1 MGICYQGKT
10 LKQAIE
16 DKERLFTETGFCYGL
31 EKLDLVEGDP
41 ASFMRFQ
48 MRLVAASINAR
59 ETAKYI
65 SANPTSMV
73 MGELLFLLADPEGD
87 VISASHGLVGHIQ
100 STPFILRSIAQLG
113 FEDDPGIK
121 EGDIF
126 STNDPYY
133 GAPHGSDCFTLVPVL
148 YDGELIAWTV
158 GINHITDVG
167 SLQPGNL
174 STLSPS
180 TFTDG
185 FLYPPFKTGEN
196 FKQHKWWELFWKRRT
211 RTAMFNIL
219 DDKMRVAGAVSLHD
233 KALEIVEEFGVDYF
247 RRGLREIIERERRQI
262 LQRIR
267 SQAVPGTY
275 RWMWMHPIRYK
286 GVAGKMFPSSDRDWV
301 IHHPCEISVLPD
313 GKVSLDLEGQTS
325 EDDFHGNCY
334 PPGVRMQVS
343 LGYWPMFAYS
353 STLNTA
359 LMYTT
364 DLKIPPGAMF
374 NPQNPFAGTAS
385 GNGEAGRTQYSPHI
399 CLSYAYFARG
409 FLEECFPMMGAASAY
424 GSDGILADG
433 FRWAGGNMA
442 LIFCWSSCAFP
453 FKDGEPAVCNFNP
466 QSDMGEVELQEFI
479 EPTNLTIG
487 RKLVP
492 NYCGHG
498 KFRGGLGEGMC
509 QLIVEPGQRLI
520 MAVFVSAA
528 EASRGAYA
536 PCGGYPGLIE
546 VDCFLHDTNM
556 KELLE
561 KGESYPSD
569 FVEVRQWLKEG
580 KLKAGKV
587 QYYAGN
593 SPNVEVKDGDLFVT
607 AAAAQ
612 AGWGDPLERELGLVE
627 KDLYYGWITPDV
639 AATVYGVASNGDGKV
654 KVKESEELRQKMRLR
669 RKEKSLDA
677 RDWWRQEREKV
688 LRQDFSND
696 IYNLYADIVRYDKFG
711 NQFMGMWQVPED
723 YRFAGLKL

>member
-10 LKQAIE
+10 LRQAVE
-16 DKERLFTETGFCYGL
+16 DKEHLFAETGSCYGL

-73 MGELLFLLADPEGD
+73 MGELLFMVATPEGD

-100 STPFILRSIAQLG
+100 SVPFILRSIAELN

-133 GAPHGSDCFTLVPVL
+133 GAPHGSDCFTLVPVF
-148 YDGELIAWTV
+148 YDGELIAWTI

-167 SLQPGNL
+167 ALQPGNL

-180 TFTDG
+180 AFTDG

-211 RTAMFNIL
+211 RTDMFNIL
-219 DDKMRVAGAVSLHD
+219 DDKMRVAGSVSLHN
-233 KALEIVEEFGVDYF
+233 KCLEIAEEFGLDYF
-247 RRGLREIIERERRQI
+247 RRGLREILERERKQI
-262 LQRIR
+262 LNRIR
-267 SQAVPGTY
+267 AQAVPGRY
-275 RWMWMHPIRYK
+275 RWMWMHPTRYK

-301 IHHPCEISVLPD
+301 IHHPCEISVLPE
-313 GKVSLDLEGQTS
+313 GKVSLDIEGQTS

-334 PPGVRMQVS
+334 PPGVRMQLS

-364 DLKIPPGAMF
+364 DLKVPPGAMF

-409 FLEECFPMMGAASAY
+409 FLEECHPMMGTASAY

-453 FKDGEPAVCNFNP
+453 FKDGEPAMCNFNP

-498 KFRGGLGEGMC
+498 KFRGGLGEGLC

-536 PCGGYPGLIE
+536 PCGGYPGPVE
-546 VDCFLHDTNM
+546 VDCFIHDTNM

-569 FVEVRQWLKEG
+569 FLEVRQWLKEG

-607 AAAAQ
+607 AASAQ
-612 AGWGDPLERELGLVE
+612 AGWGDPLERELDLVE

-654 KVKESEELRQKMRLR
+654 KMKESEELRQHLR
-669 RKEKSLDA
+669 QVRQEKSVDA
-677 RDWWRQEREKV
+677 REWWRQEREKV

-696 IYNLYADIVRYDKFG
+696 IYNLYADIVRYEKFG
-711 NQFMGMWQVPED
+711 NQFMGMWQLPED
-723 YRFAGLKL
+723 YQFAGLRL